1 MVLSSGR
8 SIISLPKSFL
18 KKIHKKGINT
28 SILDRFQ
35 NDEVFHASQLQQ
47 NCTKEHNWT
56 EEWCE
61 YLDYVRT
68 IDITHNASPEQ
79 LERYAALYHF
89 RYDPKHMEKGPIKR
103 RPDYH
108 QTTRAI
114 VSMNKEAGQTQ
125 ESKRR
130 HNYREDLDP
139 EKLDWLVW
147 LSHNWKWYF
156 AVNQIS
162 ALDSTQWH
170 HQTSKEEH
178 ASGNREAFT
187 HDDRW
192 KANWWTTFWWETSR
206 WLWNDEV

>member
-1 MVLSSGR
+1 MVFQPWQKHHYIAQAFMR
-8 SIISLPKSFL
+8 
-18 KKIHKKGINT
+18 KIHKKGILS
-28 SILDRFQ
+28 SILDRLQ
-35 NDEVFHASQLQQ
+35 NDEVFHAG
-47 NCTKEHNWT
+47 H
-56 EEWCE
+56 
-61 YLDYVRT
+61 VRT

-89 RYDPKHMEKGPIKR
+89 RYDPKHMEKGAKKR

-108 QTTRAI
+108 QTPRPI

-147 LSHNWKWYF
+147 ISHNCKWYF
-156 AVNQIS
+156 AVKQIS

-170 HQTSKEEH
+170 HQKTKEEH

-187 HDDRW
+187 HDDWW
-192 KANWWTTFWWETSR
+192 KANWLTTSWWETSR